1 MNWENERGSG
11 SMSAPAASPIE
22 ITPSRTAEVGGVQ
35 VRRALPRRTRR
46 TVGAWCFADHM
57 GPLSTKSAALEA
69 GADDPDTS
77 VGVAVG
83 PHPHVGL
90 QTVTWLLAG
99 ELLHRDSLGSEQE
112 IRAGQLNLM
121 TAGHG
126 VSHAE
131 ESTGR
136 RQQEMHGIQLWVA
149 QPEATRHGAPG
160 FEHHAQLPQVEL
172 GAADAT
178 VLVGDFAGVS
188 SPARRDTNHVGVELD
203 LRRGRAVV
211 PLVAG
216 YEYAIVVLSGAVVL
230 GAGQRVVPGELGY
243 LGTGRDELPVS
254 APEGARLLL
263 LGGEPFESPILMW
276 WNFVGRSREEMDSAR
291 ADWESGAD
299 GTGRFGDTGSPLD
312 RIPAPPTPWSSRAG
326 NP

>member
-1 MNWENERGSG
+1 MT
-11 SMSAPAASPIE
+11 APEADPTPIE
-22 ITPSRTAEVGGVQ
+22 ITPSRVAEVGGVQ

-57 GPLSTKSAALEA
+57 GPVRAEGRASLGP
-69 GADDPDTS
+69 GASPEDPDSS
-77 VGVAVG
+77 VGVQVG

-90 QTVTWLLAG
+90 QTVTWLVAG

-136 RQQEMHGIQLWVA
+136 RQGELHGIQLWVA
-149 QPEATRHGAPG
+149 QPEATRHGAPA
-160 FEHHAQLPQVEL
+160 FQHHAHLPQVEFDQ
-172 GAADAT
+172 ATAT
-178 VLVGDFAGVS
+178 VLVGDFAAAC

-203 LRRGRAVV
+203 LRRGRSVV
-211 PLVAG
+211 PVIAG
-216 YEYAIVVLSGAVVL
+216 YEYAIVVLAGGVDL
-230 GAGQRVVPGELGY
+230 GGQRVVPGELAY
-243 LGTGRDELPVS
+243 LGSGRKELAVS
-254 APEGARLLL
+254 TAEGARLLL

-276 WNFVGRSREEMDSAR
+276 WNFVARTREEMDAAR
-291 ADWESGAD
+291 SDWEG
-299 GTGRFGDTGSPLD
+299 GTGRFGDTGSQLG
-312 RIPAPPTPWSSRAG
+312 RIPAPPTPWSSS
-326 NP
+326 P